1 MSASM
6 SGFSIG
12 FIGGGNMAEAM
23 LGGLLKGG
31 LPGNKAMVS
40 EPDAKRRKIME
51 ERMKAPLRMTDVNH
65 EVCAESDVVVMA
77 VKPQVLEAVLADLAE
92 KAKADPKVADMLLIS
107 IVAGK
112 TLATYKKYL
121 PNTRVARVMPN
132 TPALKGCGASAY
144 VLNDLCT
151 PEDGQR
157 VEAVMQS
164 CGIVEKLGDEKLLD
178 AVTGLSGSGPA
189 YVYLMIEA
197 LSDGGVRMG
206 LPRATATRLAA
217 QTVMGAGQMV
227 LNEGG
232 DMRHPGP
239 LKDDVTSPGG
249 TTIAGVHALESGS
262 FRGTVM
268 NAVEAATRRSQE
280 LGKL

>member
-1 MSASM
+1 MDS
-6 SGFSIG
+6 FSVG

-23 LGGLLKGG
+23 LGGLRSAG
-31 LPGNKAMVS
+31 LPASMAMVS
-40 EPDAKRRKIME
+40 EPDPKRRKIVDE
-51 ERMKAPLRMTDVNH
+51 KFEVPTTDKNE
-65 EVCAESDVVVMA
+65 EVCTKSDVVVMA

-132 TPALKGCGASAY
+132 TPALVGAGASAY
-144 VLNDLCT
+144 VLDDICT
-151 PEDGQR
+151 PDDGAR
-157 VEAVMQS
+157 VEAVMKS
-164 CGIVEKLGDEKLLD
+164 CGIVERLGDEKLLD

-189 YVYLMIEA
+189 YVYLLIEA

-206 LPRATATRLAA
+206 LPRATATSLAA
-217 QTVMGAGQMV
+217 QTVMGAGKMV
-227 LNEGG
+227 LQGG
-232 DMRHPGP
+232 KHPGQ
-239 LKDDVTSPGG
+239 LKDEVTSPGG
-249 TTIAGVHALESGS
+249 TTIAGVHALESGA
-262 FRGTVM
+262 FRGTVI